1 MYADELA
8 KLELKFKEQL
18 KTNENLKLQL
28 AAEEDRYKV
37 SSADWSF
44 THSLA
49 VSFQAAQPQNNYCIF
64 FSADYGRFS
73 SGMEPLMVSL
83 IESSHSDSVIYEQI
97 HPSDDILLLF
107 MSDFGNKLN
116 SA

>member
-1 MYADELA
+1 ML
-8 KLELKFKEQL
+8 
-18 KTNENLKLQL
+18 
-28 AAEEDRYKV
+28 
-37 SSADWSF
+37 
-44 THSLA
+44 
-49 VSFQAAQPQNNYCIF
+49 P
-64 FSADYGRFS
+64 
-73 SGMEPLMVSL
+73 L